1 MPSLTLPAAVDT
13 GTILSTT
20 GKGLAA
26 VGQIAGGLSQADNA
40 RSVARQL
47 VVNGGQAVAA
57 GQRRAI
63 GAARQADYVLS
74 KARAGAAA
82 SGAGA
87 TDPSVL
93 NIEAGIAQQG
103 EYNALSALY
112 EGQDAQRSA
121 LAQASA
127 ARADATSYATAG
139 LLRGTGTILEGASSL
154 YDRYGKPPTKP
165 TQISAPDNI
174 PRYG

>member
-1 MPSLTLPAAVDT
+1 MPSLTLPATVDT
-13 GTILSTT
+13 GTILSTA

-26 VGQIAGGLSQADNA
+26 VGQITGGFSQANNA
-40 RSVARQL
+40 RNVAAQL
-47 VVNGGQAVAA
+47 VSNGGQAVAA

-63 GAARQADYVLS
+63 GATRQADYVLS

-93 NIEAGIAQQG
+93 NVEAGIAQQG

-112 EGQDAQRSA
+112 EGQDAQRTA
-121 LAQASA
+121 QNQASD

-154 YDRYGKPPTKP
+154 YDRYGRQPVKP
-165 TQISAPDNI
+165 TPV
-174 PRYG
+174 YG

>member
-1 MPSLTLPAAVDT
+1 MPSLTLPAAVDN
-13 GTILSTT
+13 GTILSTV
-20 GKGLAA
+20 GKGVAA
-26 VGQIAGGLSQADNA
+26 LGQITSGFSQASNA
-40 RSVARQL
+40 RSVAHQL
-47 VVNGGQAVAA
+47 VQNGGQAVAA

-63 GAARQADYVLS
+63 NATRQADYVLS

-87 TDPSVL
+87 TDPSIL

-112 EGQDAQRSA
+112 EGRDTQRQA
-121 LAQASA
+121 LAQAEA
-127 ARADATSYATAG
+127 TRADASSYATAG

-154 YDRYGKPPTKP
+154 YDRYGRQPASLTPIAPPN
-165 TQISAPDNI
+165 NI